1 MATNKLVLYFS
12 TFTDDEMKSLIK
24 EARKTVKASDSLHN
38 QRTLRLFEYLK
49 KYKENEEKLKDK
61 NIFENV
67 YENLP
72 YNESNKKQFRNFKTD
87 IKTFLENHIITK
99 ELTEKKSFER
109 DLILTRYLKSR
120 LMQSDNEES
129 PDNQLFG
136 QYYKLLYQQYE
147 GLLNHTQKSVF
158 DYMDMH
164 TISNYLY
171 YSADTNSWLKPEYGK
186 KDNDDEK
193 LPHPIKTMTDSLDK
207 FYILAKLRYASE
219 MTLRQKMLNEQ
230 PKIRLAKEA
239 RKAADEW
246 RGSRNILFE
255 AYRKLYDLIHEEEF
269 DINPFRE
276 ASSYLKYNYK
286 DINHSELCTLI
297 KITINAMA
305 VRDYQGREFQEF
317 KYDMYVFGFDHDAFS
332 DEGFL
337 YPQLL
342 INFSYLSVELGKAD
356 ELREF
361 IDTNI
366 NKIRL
371 TKDISDKRR
380 KRTLIICEAYM
391 HMGKGNFK
399 EALDLLYG
407 NPIEVDNLVI
417 PYRSVRLKSLYEY
430 SQTKDYTEKSGKKI
444 DIFDECENYKDAL
457 NKRKQKFS
465 EKFYKQNLNFIL
477 FVKEIDK
484 FKVQEG
490 KKKTL
495 EILEKDYL
503 PVAYKGWLENKINQ

>member
-1 MATNKLVLYFS
+1 MATNKLILYFS
-12 TFTDDEMKSLIK
+12 TFNDDEIKSLIR
-24 EARKTVKASDSLHN
+24 ETRRTVKASDSLHN

-49 KYKENEEKLKDK
+49 KYKEDEEKLKDE
-61 NIFENV
+61 NIFKNV

-87 IKTFLENHIITK
+87 IKTVLENHIITK

-136 QYYKLLYQQYE
+136 QYYKLLNEQYKN
-147 GLLNHTQKSVF
+147 LLNHTQKSVF
-158 DYMDMH
+158 DYMDIH

-186 KDNDDEK
+186 KDNNNEK

-269 DINPFRE
+269 DINLFRE
-276 ASSYLKYNYK
+276 ASSYLKYNYEE
-286 DINHSELCTLI
+286 INHSELCILIRTL
-297 KITINAMA
+297 INAMT
-305 VRDYQGREFQEF
+305 VRRYQGENFQILR
-317 KYDMYVFGFDHDAFS
+317 YDMYIFGFVQDAFS
-332 DEGFL
+332 DEKFL
-337 YPQLL
+337 RPQVL
-342 INFSYLSVELGKAD
+342 INHCYLSVEIGKAD
-356 ELREF
+356 TLRDF
-361 IDTNI
+361 IDTYI
-366 NKIRL
+366 NRIRV
-371 TKDISDKRR
+371 TPEKPTME
-380 KRTLIICEAYM
+380 RTRTICEAYM
-391 HMGKGNFK
+391 YFGLKNYK
-399 EALDLLYG
+399 AALDLLFE
-407 NPIEVDNLVI
+407 NPTTVDELFI
-417 PYRSVRLKSLYEY
+417 PYRAIRLKCLYEQSRIGKY
-430 SQTKDYTEKSGKKI
+430 VTKDGKEI
-444 DIFDECENYKDAL
+444 DLIKESDHFIFAL
-457 NKRKQKFS
+457 EKRKQTYGS
-465 EKFYKQNLNFIL
+465 DFYVYYLNFIK
-477 FVKEIDK
+477 FVKQLGTLK
-484 FKVQEG
+484 GTYRG
-490 KKKTL
+490 KTKL
-495 EILEKDYL
+495 AEILESEEYQ
-503 PVAYKGWLENKINQ
+503 PIAYKRWLEKKIE